1 MITEAKLEE
10 MINQAKTST
19 KQRKFKQSIEM
30 IIVFKDIDVKKGFAL
45 NEVVQL
51 PKTSSP
57 ATVCIMA
64 TGDMGQKAKEAKAD
78 AVVGSEELDRFAA
91 NKRASRKF
99 INKYDFFLAD
109 TQIMPVVGKVLG
121 QLLGPRGKM
130 PTPVPFNAS
139 IESFLQRFRAS
150 QILPLRKAFKGE
162 VEFVCVKDKVAQKAL
177 EKLNIAGIKGISE
190 ELTGQCLFLFTNMSP
205 FKLNV
210 LLLKNKIMMA
220 ARGGDI
226 ASVDIVVP
234 AKNTGIAPGPM
245 LTEFKEAGIPTKI
258 DQGTIWI
265 QKDTTPVK
273 KGEAINEKLAA
284 LLGKLDIKPV
294 EAGISLYTALE
305 EGLKYAAEEMIV
317 DVAKIR
323 NAFTQFHQEAISLSI
338 EAAYV
343 TAENI
348 NQILSKAAQSARS
361 VSVESGFMTDET
373 KEQILQKAHSQA
385 NALSTKAKD
394 YTAS

>member
-1 MITEAKLEE
+1 MHENRTIYPKRKTQMYQQLLE
-10 MINQAKTST
+10 IPKKYKVIAL
-19 KQRKFKQSIEM
+19 
-30 IIVFKDIDVKKGFAL
+30 VK
-45 NEVVQL
+45 
-51 PKTSSP
+51 
-57 ATVCIMA
+57 
-64 TGDMGQKAKEAKAD
+64 
-78 AVVGSEELDRFAA
+78 
-91 NKRASRKF
+91 
-99 INKYDFFLAD
+99 INK
-109 TQIMPVVGKVLG
+109 V
-121 QLLGPRGKM
+121 
-130 PTPVPFNAS
+130 
-139 IESFLQRFRAS
+139 RAS
-150 QILPLRKAFKGE
+150 QILPLRKALKGE
-162 VEFVCVKDKVAQKAL
+162 VEFVCVKDRIAQKAL
-177 EKLNIAGIKGISE
+177 EKLNIPGIKGISE
-190 ELTGQCLFLFTNMSP
+190 ELTGQCLFIFTNMSP

-210 LLLKNKIMMA
+210 LLAKNKIMMA

-305 EGLKYAAEEMIV
+305 EGLKYAAEELIV
-317 DVAKIR
+317 DVAKVR

-338 EAAYV
+338 EVAYV
-343 TAENI
+343 TPENI

-373 KEQILQKAHSQA
+373 KEQILQKAHGQA
-385 NALSTKAKD
+385 KALSTKAKD
-394 YTAS
+394 YAAS

>member
-1 MITEAKLEE
+1 MHENRTTYPKRKAQMYQQLLE
-10 MINQAKTST
+10 IPKKYKVIA
-19 KQRKFKQSIEM
+19 
-30 IIVFKDIDVKKGFAL
+30 IVK
-45 NEVVQL
+45 
-51 PKTSSP
+51 
-57 ATVCIMA
+57 
-64 TGDMGQKAKEAKAD
+64 
-78 AVVGSEELDRFAA
+78 
-91 NKRASRKF
+91 
-99 INKYDFFLAD
+99 INK
-109 TQIMPVVGKVLG
+109 V
-121 QLLGPRGKM
+121 
-130 PTPVPFNAS
+130 
-139 IESFLQRFRAS
+139 RAS
-150 QILPLRKAFKGE
+150 QILPLRKALKGD
-162 VEFVCVKDKVAQKAL
+162 VEFVCVKDRVAQKAL

-210 LLLKNKIMMA
+210 LLSKNKIMMA

-273 KGEAINEKLAA
+273 KGETINEELAA

-317 DVAKIR
+317 DVAKVR

-343 TAENI
+343 TADNI

-385 NALSTKAKD
+385 KSVSTKAKD

>member
-1 MITEAKLEE
+1 MHENRTTYPKRKTQMYQQLLE
-10 MINQAKTST
+10 IPKKYKVIAL
-19 KQRKFKQSIEM
+19 
-30 IIVFKDIDVKKGFAL
+30 VK
-45 NEVVQL
+45 
-51 PKTSSP
+51 
-57 ATVCIMA
+57 
-64 TGDMGQKAKEAKAD
+64 
-78 AVVGSEELDRFAA
+78 
-91 NKRASRKF
+91 
-99 INKYDFFLAD
+99 INK
-109 TQIMPVVGKVLG
+109 V
-121 QLLGPRGKM
+121 
-130 PTPVPFNAS
+130 
-139 IESFLQRFRAS
+139 RAS
-150 QILPLRKAFKGE
+150 QILPLRKALKGE
-162 VEFVCVKDKVAQKAL
+162 VEFVCVKDRVAQKAL

-190 ELTGQCLFLFTNMSP
+190 ELTGQCIFLFTNMSP

-210 LLLKNKIMMA
+210 LLAKNKIMMA

-273 KGEAINEKLAA
+273 KGETINEKLAA

-317 DVAKIR
+317 DVAKVR

-343 TAENI
+343 TADNI

-361 VSVESGFMTDET
+361 VSITSGFMTDET

-385 NALSTKAKD
+385 KSLSTKAKD
-394 YTAS
+394 YAAS